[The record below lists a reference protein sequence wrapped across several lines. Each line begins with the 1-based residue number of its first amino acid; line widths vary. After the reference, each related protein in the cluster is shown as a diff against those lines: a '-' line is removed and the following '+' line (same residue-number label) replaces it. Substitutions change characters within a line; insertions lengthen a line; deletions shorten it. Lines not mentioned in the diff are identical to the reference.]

1 MEIVTTPSCN
11 ASTLTPYIPSG
22 GNPWTLQ
29 KVKHTYRR
37 LAFGGSIDEM
47 DAALAQTPDQ
57 FIDFLVDTAANLT
70 PTPAPSWGYF
80 SINDFTN
87 FDVQNNENRDAW
99 ALQTANDFISE
110 KMRGRLTFFWMNHF
124 VTEYESYGYSPYMF
138 QYYNAI
144 QIHAFGN
151 FKDFVHAIG
160 INNTMLVYLNGFENT
175 NVNPNENYARELFE
189 LFTLGEDNNYTQ
201 SDIINASRALTGYN
215 HWDEPGAQIYFDAI
229 TFDAGEK
236 TIFGQTGAWGYD
248 ELIDI
253 LFEQRAPEIAN
264 HICGKLYQ
272 YFVSPAIDDFVQTNI
287 ISQLAQTFIDEEW
300 DLIPVLKQLF
310 KSEHFYDEKALG
322 VIIKSPYDVINTYIN
337 EASFLYNDEILEGII
352 YFAGLIGQT
361 IFDPPDVSG
370 WQRDETWINGSTLTG
385 RWQLLEFY
393 NYYLFENG
401 ENFTFADF
409 AREVSNDSNDPAYIT
424 QTIIEHFTSK
434 ELHTASDYTVA
445 TDIFKWEV
453 PQNYYDNGTW
463 SLSWDSAPYQ
473 VILLLN
479 HLARIP
485 EFQLK

>member
-1 MEIVTTPSCN
+1 METLTTPSCN
-11 ASTLTPYIPSG
+11 ASLITPYSPSS

-29 KVKHTYRR
+29 KVKHIYRR
-37 LAFGGSIDEM
+37 LAYGGSISEI
-47 DAALAQTPDQ
+47 DAALAQTPGQ
-57 FIDFLVDTAANLT
+57 VIDFLIDSASNLPPTTA
-70 PTPAPSWGYF
+70 PPWGYYN
-80 SINDFTN
+80 INDFT
-87 FDVQNNENRDAW
+87 DIITQNIEFRNEW

-110 KMRGRLTFFWMNHF
+110 KMRGRFTFFWMNHF

-138 QYYNAI
+138 QYYNTI
-144 QIHAFGN
+144 QTHSFGN
-151 FKDFVHAIG
+151 FKDFVHAMG
-160 INNTMLVYLNGFENT
+160 INSTMLVYLNGFENT

-215 HWDEPGAQIYFDAI
+215 HWVQPGAEIYFDAS
-229 TFDAGEK
+229 TFDNGQK

-253 LFEQRAPEIAN
+253 LFEQRANEIAN
-264 HICGKLYQ
+264 NICGKLYQ
-272 YFVSPAIDDFVQTNI
+272 YFVSPAVDDIVQTNI
-287 ISQLAQTFIDEEW
+287 ISQLAQTFINEEW

-310 KSEHFYDEKALG
+310 KSEHFFDERALG

-337 EASFLYNDEILEGII
+337 ESSFVYNDEILGVMI
-352 YFAGLIGQT
+352 YYAGLIGQEMY
-361 IFDPPDVSG
+361 DPPDVSG

-385 RWQLLEFY
+385 RWQLMEFY

-401 ENFTFADF
+401 ENYTFVDF
-409 AREVSNDSNDPAYIT
+409 ARELSNDSNDPAFIT
-424 QTIIEHFTSK
+424 QVIIEHFTSK
-434 ELHTASDYTVA
+434 ELYTASEYTVA

-463 SLSWDSAPYQ
+463 NLSWDTAPYQ